1 MWGCWL
7 ESDDGS
13 QNSHE
18 MFLLYHAH
26 PSASAYHN
34 LMNCSGIIRGMSASV
49 GEDQSV
55 KKSSILRRM
64 LPGLLLGIVVMVG
77 LTLLGDIREVGAL
90 LQTFDWR
97 IFPLALLFTLF
108 NYTLR
113 FLKWQ
118 YYLHQVG
125 VRGFAWKRSLQ
136 IFVAGFPLAVTP
148 GKVGEVFKGIW
159 LEQQTGLP
167 VARGVSLIV
176 AERVSDGLA
185 VLMLSVLGVIAHP
198 QYWPAF
204 SIILGVLLAGI
215 VVSQIR
221 PLALGILTFAGRLP
235 LIGKAI
241 PALRE
246 FYEGSFVL
254 FRPQAALVGVGLGTI
269 SWFGEGI
276 GFYFILTGLG
286 MPANL
291 ETFSNAV
298 FILAFSTVVG
308 AVSALPGGL
317 GASEASIAGM
327 LVLVGGAAPAI
338 ASAATVI
345 IRLATLWFGVS
356 LGLITWVF
364 STRLLNLQEEP
375 VKGLNRTLEVE

>member
-1 MWGCWL
+1 
-7 ESDDGS
+7 
-13 QNSHE
+13 
-18 MFLLYHAH
+18 
-26 PSASAYHN
+26 
-34 LMNCSGIIRGMSASV
+34 MSERENENRDS
-49 GEDQSV
+49 
-55 KKSSILRRM
+55 KSSILRKM
-64 LPGLLLGIVVMVG
+64 VPGLLLGIVVMVG
-77 LTLLGDIREVGAL
+77 LTLLGDVRQVGEL
-90 LQTFDWR
+90 LQAFDWR
-97 IFPLALLFTLF
+97 IFPLAVFFTLF

-113 FLKWQ
+113 FIKWQ

-125 VRGFAWKRSLQ
+125 VRGFSWRRSLQ

-204 SIILGVLLAGI
+204 SIILVILLAGI
-215 VVSQIR
+215 IISQIR
-221 PLALGILTFAGRLP
+221 PLALGVLRLLERLP
-235 LIGKAI
+235 LVGRMV

-246 FYEGSFVL
+246 FYEGSFIL
-254 FRPQAALVGVGLGTI
+254 FRPQAALLGVGLGTI
-269 SWFGEGI
+269 SWFGEGV

-286 MPANL
+286 MPTTL

-327 LVLVGGAAPAI
+327 LVLIGGALPAT

-345 IRLATLWFGVS
+345 IRLATLWFGVT
-356 LGLITWVF
+356 LGLITWAF
-364 STRLLNLQEEP
+364 SPRLLNLQEERI
-375 VKGLNRTLEVE
+375 VNVRGM

>member
-1 MWGCWL
+1 
-7 ESDDGS
+7 
-13 QNSHE
+13 
-18 MFLLYHAH
+18 
-26 PSASAYHN
+26 
-34 LMNCSGIIRGMSASV
+34 MSERENENRDS
-49 GEDQSV
+49 
-55 KKSSILRRM
+55 KSSILRKM
-64 LPGLLLGIVVMVG
+64 VPGLLLGIVVMVG
-77 LTLLGDIREVGAL
+77 LTLLGDVRQVGEL
-90 LQTFDWR
+90 LQAFDWR
-97 IFPLALLFTLF
+97 IFPLAVFFTLF

-113 FLKWQ
+113 FIKWQ

-125 VRGFAWKRSLQ
+125 VRGFSWRRSLQ

-185 VLMLSVLGVIAHP
+185 VLMLSVFGVIAHP

-204 SIILGVLLAGI
+204 SIILAILLAGI
-215 VVSQIR
+215 IISQIR
-221 PLALGILTFAGRLP
+221 PLALGVLRLLERLP
-235 LIGKAI
+235 LVGRMV

-246 FYEGSFVL
+246 FYEGSFIL
-254 FRPQAALVGVGLGTI
+254 FRPQAALLGVGLGTI
-269 SWFGEGI
+269 SWFGEGV

-286 MPANL
+286 MPATL

-327 LVLVGGAAPAI
+327 LVFVGGALPAT

-345 IRLATLWFGVS
+345 IRLATLWFGVT
-356 LGLITWVF
+356 LGLITWAF
-364 STRLLNLQEEP
+364 SPRLLNLQEERI
-375 VKGLNRTLEVE
+375 VNVRGM